1 MKTQPAKAKAAKAKP
16 AKAKPPAKRVL
27 RRSDEPARIE
37 RITAALDKLYPDAH
51 CELDFKSPFQLLV
64 ATILSAQCTD
74 KRVNMVTPTL
84 FARFPDPYAMAAATQ
99 AQLEELIKTTGFFRN
114 KAKNIRG
121 AAQVLCDDFDGEV
134 PRTMAE
140 LLTLPG
146 VARKTANVV
155 LGTAFGINEGFV
167 VDTHIGRLSQ
177 RLALTTEEDP
187 VKIERDLCAIIPQ
200 PRWTLLGHQLIFHG
214 RRVCDARKPDCAHC
228 TLLPDC
234 PSAMTAA

>member
-1 MKTQPAKAKAAKAKP
+1 MTPQPKSKSKPVAKP
-16 AKAKPPAKRVL
+16 APKRVL
-27 RRSDEPARIE
+27 RAADEPARVK
-37 RITAALDKLYPDAH
+37 RILAALDQLYPRAH
-51 CELDFKSPFQLLV
+51 CELDFKNPFQLLV

-74 KRVNMVTPTL
+74 KRVNMVTPAL
-84 FARFPDPYAMAAATQ
+84 FARFPDAVTMAGSTQ
-99 AQLEELIKTTGFFRN
+99 AELEELIKSTGFFRN

-134 PRTMAE
+134 PHSMAE

-146 VARKTANVV
+146 VARKTGNVV
-155 LGTAFGINEGFV
+155 LGTAFGQNDGFV
-167 VDTHIGRLSQ
+167 VDTHIGRLGQ
-177 RLALTTEEDP
+177 RLGFTIEEDP
-187 VKIERDLCAIIPQ
+187 VKIERDLCAIVPQ
-200 PRWTLLGHQLIFHG
+200 ARWTLTGHQLIFHG